1 MISHKNNVCVCVCVC
16 VYNHFGVHVS
26 LGICVFVLLC
36 LDIYPTKAAKH
47 KKHKL
52 HYKKKKK
59 KKDSVINEHKTK
71 ANEPVHKSSNS
82 QLLNQM
88 NKLAFPLMKSWN
100 WEEKCSLLQTLEKI
114 TLLHGP
120 PVCLVAV
127 MSDSLWPHGLQPTRL
142 LCSWGFSRWVL
153 GVHWKDW
160 CWSWNS
166 NTLPTWCKEMT
177 HWKRHWCWERL
188 RAGGEG
194 DDRGWDVCLA

>member
-1 MISHKNNVCVCVCVC
+1 
-16 VYNHFGVHVS
+16 
-26 LGICVFVLLC
+26 
-36 LDIYPTKAAKH
+36 
-47 KKHKL
+47 
-52 HYKKKKK
+52 
-59 KKDSVINEHKTK
+59 
-71 ANEPVHKSSNS
+71 
-82 QLLNQM
+82 
-88 NKLAFPLMKSWN
+88 MKSWN

-194 DDRGWDVCLA
+194 DDRGWDGCMASLTQWTWVWMDSGSWWWTGRPGVLWFMGSQRIGHDWVTELNWLKTNLFLRGNTGARESYWQSLLPSQGGLLGNLSYHWF

>member
-1 MISHKNNVCVCVCVC
+1 
-16 VYNHFGVHVS
+16 
-26 LGICVFVLLC
+26 
-36 LDIYPTKAAKH
+36 
-47 KKHKL
+47 
-52 HYKKKKK
+52 
-59 KKDSVINEHKTK
+59 
-71 ANEPVHKSSNS
+71 
-82 QLLNQM
+82 
-88 NKLAFPLMKSWN
+88 MKSWN

-194 DDRGWDVCLA
+194 DDRGWDGCMASLTQWTWVWMDSGSWWWTGRPGVLWFMGSQRIGHDWVTELNWTEHLAYSRTIYELFKSKTKPQPNTKKPRPTNSCLELGDMYL